1 MPTKKKRTINEYRQV
16 KDAVYEVKKRSHEIT
31 DETEYTFSKK
41 GLIKFLE
48 DFEKTP
54 ESAIQ
59 YVNTLI
65 P

>member
-1 MPTKKKRTINEYRQV
+1 MSTKKERTINEYRQV
-16 KDAVYEVKKRSHEIT
+16 KDTVYEVKKQSHKIT
-31 DETEYTFSKK
+31 DDTEYTFSKK

-54 ESAIQ
+54 ESATQ

>member
-16 KDAVYEVKKRSHEIT
+16 KDTVYEVKKQSHEIT
-31 DETEYTFSKK
+31 DDTEYTFSKK

-54 ESAIQ
+54 ESATQ